1 MHTHVFYLPRS
12 ILSHN
17 PPLCCPPTPCPPPTA
32 WLRSSAVAGQR
43 PLPHALHR
51 SHHLHQCNP
60 HSWSGCREHHGHCL
74 PVCQQMYVCMWV
86 CQKMLARVCVC
97 MCVCECVFSML
108 LLSACVGQSVCVCA
122 WMNVWVH
129 LWVCKYGCGLSC
141 PPLQQQSQSSISSL
155 SISVSSV
162 SVCLSRSNTTLL
174 SHSLVFSLLL
184 AFFRCPSLS
193 LCLPCSLS
201 LGLLHCL
208 SWPAFQQR
216 DQWAKR
222 KRKKDRKKKKEQR
235 PACKG
240 KRRIK
245 NVSSLSLHFFYS
257 LHLSHFL
264 PAAVMLWFVHP
275 YTPIRTEWGR
285 VRKWYSI
292 ITASE
297 NWADRI
303 LHNKGNIKSK

>member
-60 HSWSGCREHHGHCL
+60 HSWSGCREHHGHC
-74 PVCQQMYVCMWV
+74 QQMYVCMWV
-86 CQKMLARVCVC
+86 CQNMLARVCVC
-97 MCVCECVFSML
+97 MCVCECV
-108 LLSACVGQSVCVCA
+108 CVFSVCCYCQH
-122 WMNVWVH
+122 VWV
-129 LWVCKYGCGLSC
+129 
-141 PPLQQQSQSSISSL
+141 SL
-155 SISVSSV
+155 SECVHEWMCECICECVSMDVVSLVLLCSSSPNPLSPLSLSVWAVWVFASLVLTLPFS
-162 SVCLSRSNTTLL
+162 LSL
-174 SHSLVFSLLL
+174 SHPLAFSLLL

-222 KRKKDRKKKKEQR
+222 KRKKDRKKRKSRDLLAKVNGELKMCLLS
-235 PACKG
+235 PCISFTLCA
-240 KRRIK
+240 
-245 NVSSLSLHFFYS
+245 SLTFY
-257 LHLSHFL
+257 LLQ
-264 PAAVMLWFVHP
+264 
-275 YTPIRTEWGR
+275 
-285 VRKWYSI
+285 
-292 ITASE
+292 
-297 NWADRI
+297 
-303 LHNKGNIKSK
+303 